1 METKVL
7 ISIIVFAALALHGRW
22 AYSRDCDVADAD
34 QATLNECASAAFRE
48 ADRAL
53 NSDYQQIVQRL
64 ADEPEKKA
72 LLVTAQRRWIA
83 YRDDECAFQTSGA
96 SMGSVYPMLLSY
108 CKAAQTNE
116 RVHQLKA
123 YLACEEGDMSCPV
136 PRP

>member
-7 ISIIVFAALALHGRW
+7 ISIAVFAALALHGLW
-22 AYSRDCDVADAD
+22 AYADECDVSGAD
-34 QATLNECASAAFRE
+34 QATLNECASAAYRE
-48 ADRAL
+48 ADHAL

-96 SMGSVYPMLLSY
+96 AMGSVYPMLLSH

-116 RVHQLKA
+116 RTRVLKT
-123 YLACEEGDMSCPV
+123 YLSCEEGDMSCPV